1 MLPMCVPRLKQ
12 VIYRVLVVKGRKRF
26 ERLQMGKDGDGQAP
40 KQATSR
46 VETWRASSSNS
57 VKQSHRKPQVRRSA
71 ANVNVANII
80 SIINIINN
88 Y

>member
-46 VETWRASSSNS
+46 VETWRASSSTQSNS
-57 VKQSHRKPQVRRSA
+57 PTGNHRSAGPQVRSKC
-71 ANVNVANII
+71 
-80 SIINIINN
+80 
-88 Y
+88 